1 MRNVLWWLKLVGI
14 GALLMALA
22 PVQTKAQSFEIG
34 GGYSYVRANLP
45 PDGCGCFSLNGG
57 SGWVGI
63 GLTHHFSLVGE
74 VAGQHGSNIA
84 GTSGDLALTSYLFGP
99 RYTVHRFER
108 VKPFGQVLF
117 GGAHASGSEAPGTS
131 GLPGSPNAFALTAG
145 GGLDVSLSKHF
156 SLRLIQADY
165 YFTHFG
171 NGTNDRQNN
180 FRIGV
185 GLVLSIGKK

>member
-1 MRNVLWWLKLVGI
+1 MRQQTAAHHLINSLYFRGLFAMRNVLWWLKLVGI

-108 VKPFGQVLF
+108 SNR
-117 GGAHASGSEAPGTS
+117 SGKFYSVGPTRVDQK
-131 GLPGSPNAFALTAG
+131 LPEHRDCLGHQMHL
-145 GGLDVSLSKHF
+145 L
-156 SLRLIQADY
+156 LRRAV
-165 YFTHFG
+165 G
-171 NGTNDRQNN
+171 WM
-180 FRIGV
+180 FR
-185 GLVLSIGKK
+185 